1 MTKVLLKSLDEKCV
15 KAAIEKYGKR
25 DIYVALDET
34 IANRQIALSLG
45 LDRYALVGVDA
56 DSSAYDECDLCKKP
70 APAKKAEKPKKVE
83 AKKDDKPK
91 SE

>member
-1 MTKVLLKSLDEKCV
+1 MTRVLLKSLDEKCV

-25 DIYVALDET
+25 DVYVALDET
-34 IANRQIALSLG
+34 VANRQIALSLG

-56 DSSAYDECDLCKKP
+56 DESAYDECDLCKKP
-70 APAKKAEKPKKVE
+70 APAKKADKPKKVGE
-83 AKKDDKPK
+83 KKDEKPK